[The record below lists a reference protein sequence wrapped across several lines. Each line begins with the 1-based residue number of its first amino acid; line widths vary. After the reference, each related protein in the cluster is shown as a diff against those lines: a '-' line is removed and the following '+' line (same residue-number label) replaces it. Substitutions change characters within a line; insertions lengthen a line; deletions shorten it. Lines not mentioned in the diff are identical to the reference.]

1 MTGEPSPASAGVP
14 GANRARGTNPDRGAR
29 PPNPPHRRRRLL
41 AIAGVLALLLSLD
54 LVRSPEH
61 QLSARALLGA
71 IDWYQATLSPTL
83 GKAGV
88 RCRFR
93 PSCSHYAEGAIR
105 KHGALGGTLRTA
117 WRIARC
123 GPWTEAGTYDP
134 P

>member
-1 MTGEPSPASAGVP
+1 MSEQPVSEREKGGDGRQS
-14 GANRARGTNPDRGAR
+14 
-29 PPNPPHRRRRLL
+29 RRRRLVVVAL
-41 AIAGVLALLLSLD
+41 AAILLLGLD
-54 LVRSPEH
+54 LARAPEH
-61 QLSARALLGA
+61 QLSARTLLAA
-71 IDWYQATLSPTL
+71 IDLYQATLSPAL
-83 GKAGV
+83 GRAGV

-105 KHGALGGTLRTA
+105 KHGALGGSLRTA

>member
-1 MTGEPSPASAGVP
+1 MSEQSASEREETG
-14 GANRARGTNPDRGAR
+14 RGRK
-29 PPNPPHRRRRLL
+29 RRRLL
-41 AIAGVLALLLSLD
+41 AVSAAVVLLLGLD
-54 LVRSPEH
+54 LVRAPES
-61 QLSARALLGA
+61 QLSARALLA
-71 IDWYQATLSPTL
+71 TIDLYQATLSPAL
-83 GKAGV
+83 GRAGV